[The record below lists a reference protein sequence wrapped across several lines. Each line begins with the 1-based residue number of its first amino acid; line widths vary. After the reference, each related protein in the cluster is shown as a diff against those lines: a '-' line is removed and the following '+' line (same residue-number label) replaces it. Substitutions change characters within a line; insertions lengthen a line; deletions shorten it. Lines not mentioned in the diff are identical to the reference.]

1 MKLTE
6 AEMRMVFQIE
16 STNQNA
22 ALNEIYMTWRYA
34 PNPAT
39 KETAEGLLDKLRP
52 LSDQEC
58 MDLIRKV
65 QAEYRLP
72 EKARTIGEMLAEAR
86 QQSGAQKLSGHDIMA
101 LERFDPATRHMI
113 VFDVLTHDSPVGWK
127 GEKMRLFLTD
137 TGYSK
142 ALENQ
147 EKGHIKIRNHAKVLW
162 SSFFV
167 TLVAKKIVLIN
178 LCCRPCF
185 IWGSITI
192 ITVWTNMIIINV
204 CKFFYLLI
212 ECFLCC
218 KLIQICAFILQG
230 IEVTLHR
237 CIVVRISCFAHALC
251 HIYRF
256 AEFGKCFGRIL

>member
-1 MKLTE
+1 MKLLI
-6 AEMRMVFQIE
+6 AV
-16 STNQNA
+16 
-22 ALNEIYMTWRYA
+22 
-34 PNPAT
+34 P
-39 KETAEGLLDKLRP
+39 AEGSAPLLDFFGAL
-52 LSDQEC
+52 D
-58 MDLIRKV
+58 
-65 QAEYRLP
+65 
-72 EKARTIGEMLAEAR
+72 EKQR
-86 QQSGAQKLSGHDIMA
+86 QKLLSLFALLLQSPAAVMREPYVKHFCIERYQALYELRAKSKNLVRIIFTLTDDGDI
-101 LERFDPATRHMI
+101 
-113 VFDVLTHDSPVGWK
+113 
-127 GEKMRLFLTD
+127 LFLTPFIKRHKRN
-137 TGYSK
+137 TMQ
-142 ALENQ
+142 ALDRSLDCLTHIRDGSCSTQ
-147 EKGHIKIRNHAKVLW
+147 ELSIKFFLNGGMLW

-230 IEVTLHR
+230 IEITLHR

>member
-86 QQSGAQKLSGHDIMA
+86 QKSGAQKLSGHDIMA

-137 TGYSK
+137 AGYSK

-147 EKGHIKIRNHAKVLW
+147 EQGHIKIRSHAKVL
-162 SSFFV
+162 S
-167 TLVAKKIVLIN
+167 
-178 LCCRPCF
+178 
-185 IWGSITI
+185 GD
-192 ITVWTNMIIINV
+192 
-204 CKFFYLLI
+204 
-212 ECFLCC
+212 
-218 KLIQICAFILQG
+218 
-230 IEVTLHR
+230 LHYD
-237 CIVVRISCFAHALC
+237 H
-251 HIYRF
+251 
-256 AEFGKCFGRIL
+256 KGRER

>member
-34 PNPAT
+34 PNPAA

-142 ALENQ
+142 ALGNQ
-147 EKGHIKIRNHAKVLW
+147 EKGHIKIRSHAKVL
-162 SSFFV
+162 SGDLHYDHKGRERYAERTTPEKPSIRER
-167 TLVAKKIVLIN
+167 LEDAK
-178 LCCRPCF
+178 R
-185 IWGSITI
+185 
-192 ITVWTNMIIINV
+192 
-204 CKFFYLLI
+204 
-212 ECFLCC
+212 EC
-218 KLIQICAFILQG
+218 
-230 IEVTLHR
+230 
-237 CIVVRISCFAHALC
+237 
-251 HIYRF
+251 
-256 AEFGKCFGRIL
+256 AEHKPQEGKKPGRDVPEHDCL

>member
-147 EKGHIKIRNHAKVLW
+147 EKGHIKIRNHAKVSTAMSNGELPFV
-162 SSFFV
+162 SSSAVYENPYRLHIIV
-167 TLVAKKIVLIN
+167 TSNAETDLSKLKA
-178 LCCRPCF
+178 F
-185 IWGSITI
+185 DTI
-192 ITVWTNMIIINV
+192 GGA
-204 CKFFYLLI
+204 LEI
-212 ECFLCC
+212 EYDANH
-218 KLIQICAFILQG
+218 ISAVEEILT
-230 IEVTLHR
+230 E
-237 CIVVRISCFAHALC
+237 
-251 HIYRF
+251 
-256 AEFGKCFGRIL
+256 

>member
-86 QQSGAQKLSGHDIMA
+86 QQSGAQKLSGHDMPSA
-101 LERFDPATRHMI
+101 ELEKTVNERGISSRTMRTAKSRIGDRLVT
-113 VFDVLTHDSPVGWK
+113 
-127 GEKMRLFLTD
+127 EKDGT
-137 TGYSK
+137 
-142 ALENQ
+142 A
-147 EKGHIKIRNHAKVLW
+147 W
-162 SSFFV
+162 
-167 TLVAKKIVLIN
+167 
-178 LCCRPCF
+178 
-185 IWGSITI
+185 
-192 ITVWTNMIIINV
+192 V
-204 CKFFYLLI
+204 CYL
-212 ECFLCC
+212 
-218 KLIQICAFILQG
+218 
-230 IEVTLHR
+230 R
-237 CIVVRISCFAHALC
+237 D
-251 HIYRF
+251 
-256 AEFGKCFGRIL
+256 